1 MPITLIKL
9 NSNSWSIIWSF
20 KNWKKQK
27 DKNINNKSNGQYLGT
42 DDDYGNNKGKPTLL

>member
-1 MPITLIKL
+1 MLE
-9 NSNSWSIIWSF
+9 NVDQF
-20 KNWKKQK
+20 K